1 MKTITFKLENT
12 VDIQLVINLIKRLG
26 GIVDYNDITED
37 AEEEEVDNTGLFGV
51 LDKIAEKGELY
62 KSIKDPVEW
71 QREIRKDRKLPFRD

>member
-1 MKTITFKLENT
+1 MKTITFKLEKT

-37 AEEEEVDNTGLFGV
+37 AEEEEVDNTGLFSV

>member
-1 MKTITFKLENT
+1 MKTITFKLEKT

-37 AEEEEVDNTGLFGV
+37 AEEEVDNTELFGV

>member
-1 MKTITFKLENT
+1 MKTITFKLEKT

-37 AEEEEVDNTGLFGV
+37 TEEEEVDNTGLFGV

>member
-1 MKTITFKLENT
+1 MKTITFKLEKT

-37 AEEEEVDNTGLFGV
+37 TEEEEVDNTGLFGV

-71 QREIRKDRKLPFRD
+71 QREIRKERKLPFRD

>member
-1 MKTITFKLENT
+1 MKTITFKLEKT

-26 GIVDYNDITED
+26 GIVDYNNITEET
-37 AEEEEVDNTGLFGV
+37 EEDEIDNTGLFGV

>member
-1 MKTITFKLENT
+1 MKTITFKLEKT

-37 AEEEEVDNTGLFGV
+37 TEEEEVDNTGLFGV
-51 LDKIAEKGELY
+51 LDKIADKGELY

-71 QREIRKDRKLPFRD
+71 QREIRKDRKLPFRN

>member
-1 MKTITFKLENT
+1 MKTITFKLEKT

-37 AEEEEVDNTGLFGV
+37 TEEEEVDNTELFGV

-71 QREIRKDRKLPFRD
+71 QREIRKDRKLPLRD

>member
-1 MKTITFKLENT
+1 MKTITFKLEKT

-26 GIVDYNDITED
+26 GTINVNDITED
-37 AEEEEVDNTGLFGV
+37 TEEEVDNTELFGV